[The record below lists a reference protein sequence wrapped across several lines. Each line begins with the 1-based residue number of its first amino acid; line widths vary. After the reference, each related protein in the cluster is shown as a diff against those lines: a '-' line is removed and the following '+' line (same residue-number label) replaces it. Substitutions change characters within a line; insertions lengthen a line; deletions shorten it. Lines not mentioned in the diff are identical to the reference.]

1 MAEQNKTEQ
10 PTPHR
15 REKARKQGQVARSRD
30 VSSALAL
37 TGAGLVLY
45 WQGGETAVRWG
56 GLLRRSL
63 SLAASEP
70 VTVSTPLL
78 WWSSVEVVR
87 SMAPVLSA
95 SLVLALAAGVMQG
108 GMVFAGEV
116 LVPKFER
123 LSPSKKLRQMFSL
136 AGLSALL
143 KSLLPFAAILF
154 VGVQA
159 LQSHWGEIVRSSDL
173 SLHAFS
179 ALVMAIMLDVSW
191 KSVLILLAWSGVDY
205 LLTWQKMEGELRMS
219 RQELKEDF
227 KETEGSPET
236 KARIRK
242 IQRSLRRQQLL
253 RAAETATV
261 VVTNPT
267 HYAVALRYEMDM
279 EAPVVV
285 SKGRNLLAQR
295 IKEVARWQGIPIM
308 ENPPLAQALYRAVEV
323 GQAIPAKLYTA
334 VAEILVLVFQAQA
347 RVRRP
352 AAATGGNPSG
362 TTGERR

>member
-1 MAEQNKTEQ
+1 MADQNKTEQ

-15 REKARKQGQVARSRD
+15 RDKARKQGQVARSRD
-30 VSSALAL
+30 VSNALAL

-45 WQGGETAVRWG
+45 WQGGESVVRWG
-56 GLLRRSL
+56 VLLHRSL
-63 SLAASEP
+63 SLAASESI
-70 VTVSTPLL
+70 TVSTPVL

-87 SMAPVLSA
+87 AMAPALSA
-95 SLVLALAAGVMQG
+95 GLVLALAGGLAQG
-108 GMVFAGEV
+108 GMVFAGEA

-123 LSPSKKLRQMFSL
+123 LSPAKKLQQMFSL
-136 AGLSALL
+136 TGLSGLL

-154 VGVQA
+154 VGIQA
-159 LQSHWGEIVRSSDL
+159 LESHWGEIVSSSYL

-179 ALVMAIMLDVSW
+179 ALVLATMLEVGW
-191 KSVLILLAWSGVDY
+191 KSALVLLAWSGLDY

-253 RAAETATV
+253 RATETATV

-267 HYAVALRYEMDM
+267 HFAIALRYEMDM
-279 EAPVVV
+279 DAPVVV

-352 AAATGGNPSG
+352 TSAPDRE
-362 TTGERR
+362 TTAPQGER